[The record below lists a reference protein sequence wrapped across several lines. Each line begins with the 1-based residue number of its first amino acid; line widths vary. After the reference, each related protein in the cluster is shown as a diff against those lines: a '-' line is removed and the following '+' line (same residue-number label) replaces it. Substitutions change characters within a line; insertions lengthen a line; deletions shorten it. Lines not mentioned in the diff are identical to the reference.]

1 MSHWQGETSDRTMF
15 LAMLSMCSSCPPT
28 LSQRLNKQD
37 VTQVL
42 DGQPDTTSY
51 LAAQNEL
58 NALGGTQKT
67 EPMWDQKRN
76 FEKNQFQKLYE

>member
-1 MSHWQGETSDRTMF
+1 MDVRNDSERVTHINQHS
-15 LAMLSMCSSCPPT
+15 

-42 DGQPDTTSY
+42 DGQPDTTLY

-67 EPMWDQKRN
+67 EPIWDQNTRCPKKK
-76 FEKNQFQKLYE
+76 FPLASLLGC

>member
-15 LAMLSMCSSCPPT
+15 LPMSCPPT

-42 DGQPDTTSY
+42 DGQPDTTLY

-58 NALGGTQKT
+58 NALGGIQKT
-67 EPMWDQKRN
+67 EPMWDQSRN
-76 FEKNQFQKLYE
+76 LEKNQFQKLNE